1 MGHSVE
7 FCLLDLILVTR
18 GGGSLEDLWAF
29 NEEPVARA
37 IFASVLPVV
46 SAVGHEIDITISD
59 LVADLRAATPT
70 AAAELI
76 TEGPFSSRQFVVA
89 ASERIRR
96 LAGRHLEQQQD
107 ALDQLT
113 QRLNRVAPRRWLQD
127 QSQYLDD
134 LQTSMSR
141 SARSQLRLLQT
152 RWQSVASSLLRLRP
166 NRWLGDQE
174 LKLEELRRRFRAAG
188 AIAIPPRRAA
198 LETVLGRLRL
208 LSPMN
213 VLERGYSITRDA
225 ETGAIV
231 SSAAGLK
238 RGQRLITRVREGEV
252 GSEVTDSTPLATRQ
266 SSGGL

>member
-1 MGHSVE
+1 M
-7 FCLLDLILVTR
+7 
-18 GGGSLEDLWAF
+18 
-29 NEEPVARA
+29 
-37 IFASVLPVV
+37 
-46 SAVGHEIDITISD
+46 
-59 LVADLRAATPT
+59 
-70 AAAELI
+70 
-76 TEGPFSSRQFVVA
+76 
-89 ASERIRR
+89 
-96 LAGRHLEQQQD
+96 
-107 ALDQLT
+107 
-113 QRLNRVAPRRWLQD
+113 NRVAPRRWLQD

-188 AIAIPPRRAA
+188 AIAIPPRRAS

-225 ETGAIV
+225 ETGALV

-252 GSEVTDSTPLATRQ
+252 GSEVTDFDPTR
-266 SSGGL
+266 LPTK